1 MSFEHRRALAGVLL
15 GLAAAGRPVEAQ
27 RSVLAGAYTLAQARA
42 GETVFRRVCV
52 DCHATGQ
59 FQGAAFQQS
68 WAGRSARDLFELI
81 RTQMPQDNPGRLRR
95 DEYAAVVAYIFEL
108 NAYPPGDTALGSDDE
123 ALRQVLIE
131 RKPPASPPSPPPPPP
146 PPKP

>member
-1 MSFEHRRALAGVLL
+1 MSFEHRRALAALLL
-15 GLAAAGRPVEAQ
+15 GLAAAGRPVAAQ
-27 RSVLAGAYTLAQARA
+27 RSVLVGAYTLEQARA

-52 DCHATGQ
+52 DCHATAQ

-95 DEYAAVVAYIFEL
+95 DEYVALVAYIFEL

-123 ALRQVLIE
+123 ALRQVRIE
-131 RKPPASPPSPPPPPP
+131 RQPPSLPHPPSQ
-146 PPKP
+146 KP